1 MKESLIEKYLPA
13 DYSDRFTRRIK
24 TGKKI
29 EPGDLLTG
37 MFGMTPGWV
46 NVLMKIRN
54 MIVKP
59 FGIKSGNLGTEFSK
73 TVNEQNDDEVVIGMD
88 DKHLEF
94 HVSVGVFAV
103 EKNEQEI
110 TVTTVVKYHNTL
122 GRLYFFMVFPFHK
135 IIVPVMTD
143 RVIAKIIIKK

>member
-1 MKESLIEKYLPA
+1 
-13 DYSDRFTRRIK
+13 
-24 TGKKI
+24 
-29 EPGDLLTG
+29 
-37 MFGMTPGWV
+37 
-46 NVLMKIRN
+46 

-73 TVNEQNDDEVVIGMD
+73 TVNEQNDDEAVIGMD
-88 DKHLEF
+88 NKHLEF

-103 EKNEQEI
+103 EENEQEI